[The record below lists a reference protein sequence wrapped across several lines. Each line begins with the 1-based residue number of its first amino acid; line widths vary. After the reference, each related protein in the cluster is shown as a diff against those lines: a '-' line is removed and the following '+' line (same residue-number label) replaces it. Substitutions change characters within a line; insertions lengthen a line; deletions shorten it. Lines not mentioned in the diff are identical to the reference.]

1 MYQFRNDYGEGAHP
15 QVLAAISAV
24 NDSTWPGY
32 GEDELCTR
40 AADLIRKKCRAPH
53 ADVQFLMGGTQTNFT
68 AICAFLRPWE
78 GAVSPATG
86 HINGHEAGAV
96 EATGHKIITVQ
107 TAADGKLTPALIEP
121 VLAEYEHAHMIKPRL
136 VYISDA
142 TESGMVYTKAELT
155 ALSRFCRK
163 SQLLLFLDGAR
174 LGCALSSEANDLTLP
189 DLARL
194 TDAFYIGG
202 TKNGALL
209 GEALVICNPAL
220 QEEFFRVKKQRG
232 AVLAKGWL
240 LGVQF
245 DALLRDDLYFT
256 IAGHADRMARRLQ
269 NGLLALGW
277 KLLVES
283 PTNQVFPIVANSLLP
298 KLQEIC
304 RFETWSPYNKGHT
317 VIRFVTSFATKEEA
331 VDGFLSDLRTLGAH
345 RKRT

>member
-15 QVLAAISAV
+15 QVLAAVSAV
-24 NDSTWPGY
+24 NNATWPGY
-32 GEDELCTR
+32 GEDELCGR
-40 AADLIRKKCRAPH
+40 AADLIREKCRAPH
-53 ADVQFLMGGTQTNFT
+53 ADVQFFVGGTQTNFT

-78 GAVSPATG
+78 GAISPASG

-96 EATGHKIITVQ
+96 EATGHKIIAIQ
-107 TAADGKLTPALIEP
+107 TAADGKLTPALIAP
-121 VLAEYEHAHMIKPRL
+121 ALLEYAHLHMVKPRL

-163 SQLLLFLDGAR
+163 NKLLLFLDGAR
-174 LGCALSSEANDLTLP
+174 LGCALSSDANDLTLP
-189 DLARL
+189 DLAKL

-202 TKNGALL
+202 TKNGALF
-209 GEALVICNPAL
+209 GEALVICNPKL
-220 QEEFFRVKKQRG
+220 QEEFFCLKKQRG

-256 IAGHADRMARRLQ
+256 IAKHADRMARRLQ
-269 NGLLALGW
+269 DGLLAMGW
-277 KLLVES
+277 RLLVES
-283 PTNQVFPIVANSLLP
+283 PTNQVFPIVPNKLLP

-304 RFETWSPYNKGHT
+304 RFEIWGPYDEVNT

-331 VDGFLSDLRTLGAH
+331 VSGFLLELRKLH
-345 RKRT
+345 V